1 MTIGNDVTMFYNAK
15 PIIFDRAKALR
26 NNMTHAEQVIW
37 EMLKAKQM
45 FGLKFRPQHPMHLF
59 IADFYCHS
67 LKLVIEIDGDIHK
80 SIEQKEYDLN
90 REAELKYWDIKVV
103 RFTNEEVENNTGL
116 VKTKIE
122 ELCRNR
128 IIALE
133 SSL

>member
-1 MTIGNDVTMFYNAK
+1 
-15 PIIFDRAKALR
+15 
-26 NNMTHAEQVIW
+26 
-37 EMLKAKQM
+37 
-45 FGLKFRPQHPMHLF
+45 MHLF

-133 SSL
+133 SPL